1 MSVMRGLTMTQQE
14 QGRLQTL
21 NLVLEGRMGVA
32 EAACV
37 LGLSDRHA
45 WRILAAY
52 RREGVAALAHG
63 NRGCRP
69 ANATSEE
76 TRQRVITL
84 AGTRYAGINHT
95 HLTELLAEREEVTL
109 ARSTVRNILVG
120 AGLAS
125 PRHRRP
131 PRHRCRRERMPQEG
145 VLVQIDGSYHD
156 WLEGRGPWLTLL
168 LAVDDATGTIP
179 WALFRERED
188 AQGYF
193 RLLWGIVQGR
203 GVPLAVYTDRHA
215 VFQPPRRPSETVEE
229 SLSAKRGR
237 TQVGRAL
244 RELGICQ
251 VFARSPEAKGRV
263 ERMAGTFQD
272 RLVSELRLAGA
283 TTMADANRV
292 LWKFLP
298 GFNQRFGVPPVQP
311 GGAYRPV
318 EPDLNLA
325 TILCFKH
332 DCKVARDNTVKY
344 RCHTLQLLPD
354 SDRRS
359 YTGVRAEV
367 QVRLDGNMVVFH
379 QGRVI
384 PSREAP
390 PRAGILRSGNSTW
403 SSVLPVLPKC
413 ITDNFVY
420 ENADPKSLSPHY
432 STQEIQGRR
441 PTPRQWSRWA
451 AVQAARRRGLSSR
464 AIARELGISR
474 NTVKKHLV
482 ADSPIVYPPR
492 PRPSAESSKM
502 ETLPAVLTNSLN
514 N

>member
-1 MSVMRGLTMTQQE
+1 M
-14 QGRLQTL
+14 
-21 NLVLEGRMGVA
+21 NLVLEGRMRVV
-32 EAACV
+32 EASCV
-37 LGLSDRHA
+37 LGLSERHV
-45 WRILAAY
+45 WRILGAY

-63 NRGCRP
+63 NRDGRP
-69 ANATSEE
+69 ANALSED

-84 AGTRYAGINHT
+84 AGTRYAGVNHT
-95 HLTELLAEREEVTL
+95 HLTELLAEHEALTL
-109 ARSTVRNILVG
+109 SRSTVRNILVG
-120 AGLAS
+120 ASIAS

-145 VLVQIDGSYHD
+145 VLVQIDGSYHN

-193 RLLWGIVQGR
+193 RLLWGIIQSR

-215 VFQPPRRPSETVEE
+215 VFQPPRRSSETVEE
-229 SLSAKRGR
+229 SLSGKRGR

-244 RELGICQ
+244 RELGISQ

-283 TTMADANRV
+283 ATMADANRV
-292 LWKFLP
+292 LWSFLP
-298 GFNQRFGVPPVQP
+298 SFNQRFGVPPAQSEV
-311 GGAYRPV
+311 AYRPV
-318 EPDLNLA
+318 EPNLDLA

-344 RCHTLQLLPD
+344 RWHTLQLLPD

-367 QVRLDGNMVVFH
+367 QIRLDGNMVVFH
-379 QGRVI
+379 QGRII

-390 PRAGILRSGNSTW
+390 PRAGVLRSGNSTW
-403 SSVLPVLPKC
+403 SSVPPVLPKC
-413 ITDNFVY
+413 ITDNFVC
-420 ENADPKSLSPHY
+420 ENANLESVVPHY
-432 STQEIQGRR
+432 SIQEIKGRR
-441 PTPRQWSRWA
+441 PTPRQRARWE
-451 AVQAARRRGLSSR
+451 AVQECKRRGLSSR

-474 NTVKKHLV
+474 NTVKKHLL
-482 ADSPIVYPPR
+482 ADGPIVYPPR

-502 ETLPAVLTNSLN
+502 EILPAVLTNSLN